1 LHIVLISSFGLKGV
15 AVKIK
20 FQINQASRRSISKV
34 DFVYLYKAYYTKS
47 SLRKY
52 CKEGTSIVTHFL
64 IPAKKEEKIQKKN
77 IYSKEYQKNNNSEK
91 RMSKRLENDQNLVKE
106 V

>member
-1 LHIVLISSFGLKGV
+1 LISSFGLKGV

-34 DFVYLYKAYYTKS
+34 DFVYLYKAYYAKS

-64 IPAKKEEKIQKKN
+64 IPAKKKEEKIQKIKKN
-77 IYSKEYQKNNNSEK
+77 IFERIPKK
-91 RMSKRLENDQNLVKE
+91 
-106 V
+106 

>member
-1 LHIVLISSFGLKGV
+1 LISSFGLKGV

-34 DFVYLYKAYYTKS
+34 DFVYLYKAYYAKS

-64 IPAKKEEKIQKKN
+64 IPAKKKRGENTKNQKKY
-77 IYSKEYQKNNNSEK
+77 IRKNTK
-91 RMSKRLENDQNLVKE
+91 KIITVRKGCQNT
-106 V
+106 

>member
-1 LHIVLISSFGLKGV
+1 LISSFGLKGV

-34 DFVYLYKAYYTKS
+34 DFVYLYKSYYTKS

-91 RMSKRLENDQNLVKE
+91 RMSKRLENDQKLVKE